1 MLRTA
6 RRDTR
11 FRGARQISIALIV
24 AWLLGGCGLRRERD
38 GEAEP
43 ANTAIAR
50 TPSGRAEVSVGRVSM
65 VDAAGRFVLVDAPY
79 GVQPGTELQLRRGTA
94 PVGRLKA
101 GTERRA
107 GLFAAGIESG
117 TPEVGDEVV
126 MVR

>member
-1 MLRTA
+1 M
-6 RRDTR
+6 
-11 FRGARQISIALIV
+11 